1 MNCSPEIQQWETG
14 SPAFHRNRQNMATTS
29 EAPATT
35 QEEQAVLSLNAAF
48 QTYVRQMPQDT
59 KKAAQ
64 PEIAKFVRW
73 VGADRLID
81 TIIPSEIGEYNE
93 IFGAKTATRDA
104 TERLSAV
111 KLFLTFL
118 KKKDHIEVNLAQHL
132 RLRKSRTSASKAIG
146 MPNPTRSIRLTQSGY
161 NEMTKQLASLQEERV
176 KIVGDIQRA
185 AADGDVRENAPLEAA
200 REAQGMAMGKI
211 QEIEAT
217 LKVAVIIDGK
227 NQDSNRV
234 HIGSKIELTEISTD
248 KTVKYQLVEPNEANP
263 LASKIS
269 IVSPVGSAILGHMLG
284 DEVKVKTPRGQQVYK
299 ISKTS

>member
-1 MNCSPEIQQWETG
+1 
-14 SPAFHRNRQNMATTS
+14 MATTS
-29 EAPATT
+29 EAPETT
-35 QEEQAVLSLNAAF
+35 QEEQAILSLNEAF
-48 QTYVRQMPQDT
+48 QTYVRQMPKDT

-73 VGADRLID
+73 VGPTRLLD

-132 RLRKSRTSASKAIG
+132 RLRKSRSAASKAVS
-146 MPNPTRSIRLTQSGY
+146 MVDSTRSVSLTQSGY
-161 NEMTKQLASLQEERV
+161 NEMTKQLTALNEERI
-176 KIVGDIQRA
+176 KIVEDIQRA

-200 REAQGMAMGKI
+200 REAQGMTIGKI
-211 QEIEAT
+211 QELEAT
-217 LKVAVIIDGK
+217 LKVAVIIDAK
-227 NQDSNRV
+227 SQDSNRV
-234 HIGSKIELTEISTD
+234 HIGSKIELTETTSN

-269 IVSPVGSAILGHMLG
+269 IVSPVGSAILGHKIG
-284 DEVKVKTPRGQQVYK
+284 EDVKVKTPRGQQVYTISK
-299 ISKTS
+299 IS

>member
-1 MNCSPEIQQWETG
+1 
-14 SPAFHRNRQNMATTS
+14 MATTS
-29 EAPATT
+29 EAP
-35 QEEQAVLSLNAAF
+35 EQVQKEQVSLSLNKAF

-73 VGADRLID
+73 LGGDRLISS
-81 TIIPSEIGEYNE
+81 IVPSEIGEYNE

-118 KKKDHIEVNLAQHL
+118 KKKEHIDVNLAQHL
-132 RLRKSRTSASKAIG
+132 RLRKSRVASKISAT
-146 MPNPTRSIRLTQSGY
+146 PNQTRSIRLTQSGY
-161 NEMTKQLASLQEERV
+161 NEMKKQLTQLQNERV
-176 KIVGDIQRA
+176 RIVEDIQRA

-200 REAQGMAMGKI
+200 REAQGMAVGKI

-217 LKVAVIIDGK
+217 LKVAVIIDAK
-227 NQDSNRV
+227 NEDRDRV
-234 HIGSKIELTEISTD
+234 HIGSKFQLTDTTSS
-248 KTVKYQLVEPNEANP
+248 KVFKYQLVEPNEANP

-269 IVSPVGSAILGHMLG
+269 ILSPVGSAILGHKLG
-284 DEVKVKTPRGQQVYK
+284 DEIKVKTPRGEQVYK
-299 ISKTS
+299 ISKTA

>member
-1 MNCSPEIQQWETG
+1 
-14 SPAFHRNRQNMATTS
+14 MATTS
-29 EAPATT
+29 EAPETT
-35 QEEQAVLSLNAAF
+35 QEEQAILSLNEAF
-48 QTYVRQMPQDT
+48 QTYVRQMPKDT

-73 VGADRLID
+73 VGPARLID

-132 RLRKSRTSASKAIG
+132 RLRKSRTAASKAIS
-146 MPNPTRSIRLTQSGY
+146 MVDSTRSISLTQSGY
-161 NEMTKQLASLQEERV
+161 NEMTKQLTALNEERV
-176 KIVGDIQRA
+176 KIVEDIQRA

-200 REAQGMAMGKI
+200 REAQGMTIGKI
-211 QEIEAT
+211 QELEAT
-217 LKVAVIIDGK
+217 LKVAVIIDAK
-227 NQDSNRV
+227 SQDSGRV
-234 HIGSKIELTEISTD
+234 HIGSKIELTETTSN

-269 IVSPVGSAILGHMLG
+269 IVSPVGSAILGHKLG
-284 DEVKVKTPRGQQVYK
+284 ENVKVKTPRGQQVYK
-299 ISKTS
+299 ISKIS

>member
-1 MNCSPEIQQWETG
+1 
-14 SPAFHRNRQNMATTS
+14 MATTS
-29 EAPATT
+29 EAPETT
-35 QEEQAVLSLNAAF
+35 QEEQAILSLNEAF
-48 QTYVRQMPQDT
+48 QTYVRQMPKDT

-73 VGADRLID
+73 IGPARLID

-132 RLRKSRTSASKAIG
+132 RLRKSRTAASKAVS
-146 MPNPTRSIRLTQSGY
+146 MVDSTRSVSLTQSGY
-161 NEMTKQLASLQEERV
+161 NEMTKQLTSLNQERV
-176 KIVGDIQRA
+176 RIVEDIQRA

-200 REAQGMAMGKI
+200 REAQGMTIGKI
-211 QEIEAT
+211 RELEAT
-217 LKVAVIIDGK
+217 LKVAVIIDAK
-227 NQDSNRV
+227 SQDSGRV
-234 HIGSKIELTEISTD
+234 HIGSKVELTETTSN

-269 IVSPVGSAILGHMLG
+269 IVSPVGSAILGHKLG
-284 DEVKVKTPRGQQVYK
+284 AEVKVKTPRGQQVYK
-299 ISKTS
+299 ISKIS

>member
-1 MNCSPEIQQWETG
+1 
-14 SPAFHRNRQNMATTS
+14 MATMS
-29 EAPATT
+29 EAPETT
-35 QEEQAVLSLNAAF
+35 EEQVSLSLNKAF

-59 KKAAQ
+59 KKTAQ

-73 VGADRLID
+73 IGAERLINS
-81 TIIPSEIGEYNE
+81 IIPSEIGEYNE

-118 KKKDHIEVNLAQHL
+118 KKKEHIEVNLAQHM
-132 RLRKSRTSASKAIG
+132 RLRKSRTSASKVVVEHN
-146 MPNPTRSIRLTQSGY
+146 MTRSVRLTQSGF
-161 NEMTKQLASLQEERV
+161 NEMSKQLATLQEERIRV
-176 KIVGDIQRA
+176 VVDIQRA

-200 REAQGMAMGKI
+200 REAQGMTMGKI
-211 QEIEAT
+211 REIEAT
-217 LKVAVIIDGK
+217 LKVAVIIDATG
-227 NQDSNRV
+227 QDSSRV
-234 HIGSKIELTEISTD
+234 HIGSKIELTEISTK

-269 IVSPVGSAILGHMLG
+269 IVSPVGSAILGHRLG

>member
-1 MNCSPEIQQWETG
+1 
-14 SPAFHRNRQNMATTS
+14 MATTS
-29 EAPATT
+29 EAPETT
-35 QEEQAVLSLNAAF
+35 QEEQAILSLNEAF
-48 QTYVRQMPQDT
+48 QTYVRQMPKDT

-73 VGADRLID
+73 IGPARLID

-132 RLRKSRTSASKAIG
+132 RLRKSRTAASKAVSMIDS
-146 MPNPTRSIRLTQSGY
+146 TRSVSLTQSGY
-161 NEMTKQLASLQEERV
+161 NEMTKQLTSLNQERV
-176 KIVGDIQRA
+176 RIVEDIQRA

-200 REAQGMAMGKI
+200 REAQGMTIGKI
-211 QEIEAT
+211 RELEAT
-217 LKVAVIIDGK
+217 LKVAVIIDAK
-227 NQDSNRV
+227 SQDSGRV
-234 HIGSKIELTEISTD
+234 HIGSKVELTETTSN

-269 IVSPVGSAILGHMLG
+269 IVSPVGSAILGHKLSE
-284 DEVKVKTPRGQQVYK
+284 EVKVKTPRGQQVYK
-299 ISKTS
+299 ISKIS

>member
-1 MNCSPEIQQWETG
+1 MV
-14 SPAFHRNRQNMATTS
+14 TTS
-29 EAPATT
+29 EAAETT
-35 QEEQAVLSLNAAF
+35 QEEQAILSLNEAF
-48 QTYVRQMPQDT
+48 QTYVRQMPKDT

-73 VGADRLID
+73 IGPARLID

-132 RLRKSRTSASKAIG
+132 RLRKSRTAASKAVS
-146 MPNPTRSIRLTQSGY
+146 MVDSTRSVSLTQSGY
-161 NEMTKQLASLQEERV
+161 NEMTKQLKSLNEERV
-176 KIVGDIQRA
+176 RIVEDIQRA

-200 REAQGMAMGKI
+200 REAQGMTIGKI
-211 QEIEAT
+211 RELAAT
-217 LKVAVIIDGK
+217 LKVAVIIDAK
-227 NQDSNRV
+227 SQDSGRV
-234 HIGSKIELTEISTD
+234 HIGSKVELTETTSN

-269 IVSPVGSAILGHMLG
+269 IVSPVGSAILGHKLSE
-284 DEVKVKTPRGQQVYK
+284 EVKVKTPRGQQVYK
-299 ISKTS
+299 ISKIS

>member
-1 MNCSPEIQQWETG
+1 
-14 SPAFHRNRQNMATTS
+14 MATTS
-29 EAPATT
+29 ETTEIT
-35 QEEQAVLSLNAAF
+35 QEEQVSLSLNEAF
-48 QTYVRQMPQDT
+48 QIYVRQMPKDA

-73 VGADRLID
+73 IGATRLID
-81 TIIPSEIGEYNE
+81 TLIPSEIGEYNE

-132 RLRKSRTSASKAIG
+132 RLRKSRTAASKAIS
-146 MPNPTRSIRLTQSGY
+146 MVNTTRSINLTQSGY
-161 NEMTKQLASLQEERV
+161 NEMTKQLITLNAERV
-176 KIVGDIQRA
+176 RIVEDIQRA

-200 REAQGMAMGKI
+200 REAQGMTIGKI
-211 QEIEAT
+211 QELEAT
-217 LKVAVIIDGK
+217 LKVAVIIDAK
-227 NQDSNRV
+227 SQDSARV
-234 HIGSKIELTEISTD
+234 HIGSKVELTETTSN

-269 IVSPVGSAILGHMLG
+269 IASPVGSAILGLKLG
-284 DEVKVKTPRGQQVYK
+284 DEVKVRTPKGQQVYK
-299 ISKTS
+299 IMQTS

>member
-1 MNCSPEIQQWETG
+1 
-14 SPAFHRNRQNMATTS
+14 MATKS
-29 EAPATT
+29 EAPETN
-35 QEEQAVLSLNAAF
+35 QEELAALSLNQAF

-73 VGADRLID
+73 LGADRLID
-81 TIIPSEIGEYNE
+81 SIIPSEIGEYNE

-132 RLRKSRTSASKAIG
+132 RLRKSRTAGKAVVLE
-146 MPNPTRSIRLTQSGY
+146 NPTRSVRLTQSGY
-161 NEMTKQLASLQEERV
+161 NEMTKQLATLQVERV
-176 KIVGDIQRA
+176 KIVADIQRA

-200 REAQGMAMGKI
+200 REAQGMTIGKI
-211 QEIEAT
+211 QELEAT
-217 LKVAVIIDGK
+217 LKVAVIIDAKG
-227 NQDSNRV
+227 QDNTRV
-234 HIGSKIELTEISTD
+234 HIGSKIELTEVSSD

-269 IVSPVGSAILGHMLG
+269 IVSPVGSAILGHKLG

>member
-1 MNCSPEIQQWETG
+1 
-14 SPAFHRNRQNMATTS
+14 MATTS
-29 EAPATT
+29 EAPETT
-35 QEEQAVLSLNAAF
+35 EEQVSLSLNKAF
-48 QTYVRQMPQDT
+48 QTYVRQMPQNT
-59 KKAAQ
+59 KKTAQ

-73 VGADRLID
+73 IGAERLINS
-81 TIIPSEIGEYNE
+81 IIPSEIGEYND

-132 RLRKSRTSASKAIG
+132 RLRKSRTSASKVTVVTN
-146 MPNPTRSIRLTQSGY
+146 MTRSVRLTQSGF
-161 NEMTKQLASLQEERV
+161 NEMTKQLATLQEERIR
-176 KIVGDIQRA
+176 IVADIQRA

-200 REAQGMAMGKI
+200 REAQGMTMGKI
-211 QEIEAT
+211 REIEAT
-217 LKVAVIIDGK
+217 LKVAVIIDATG
-227 NQDSNRV
+227 QDSSRV
-234 HIGSKIELTEISTD
+234 HIGSKIELTEISTK

-269 IVSPVGSAILGHMLG
+269 IVSPVGSAILGHRLG

>member
-1 MNCSPEIQQWETG
+1 
-14 SPAFHRNRQNMATTS
+14 MATTS
-29 EAPATT
+29 EAPETT
-35 QEEQAVLSLNAAF
+35 QEEQVTLSLNEAF
-48 QTYVRQMPQDT
+48 QTYVRQMPQDN
-59 KKAAQ
+59 KKSAQ

-73 VGADRLID
+73 IGSERLID

-104 TERLSAV
+104 TVRLSAV

-118 KKKDHIEVNLAQHL
+118 KKKEHIEVNLAQHL
-132 RLRKSRTSASKAIG
+132 RLRKSRTSATKTVTID
-146 MPNPTRSIRLTQSGY
+146 NPARSVRLTQSGY

-176 KIVGDIQRA
+176 RIVEDIQKA

-200 REAQGMAMGKI
+200 REAQGMTIGKI
-211 QEIEAT
+211 QELEAT
-217 LKVAVIIDGK
+217 LKVAVIIDAK
-227 NQDSNRV
+227 NQDRNRV

-248 KTVKYQLVEPNEANP
+248 KTVKYQLVEPHEANP

-269 IVSPVGSAILGHMLG
+269 IVSPVGSAILGQMLG
-284 DEVKVKTPRGQQVYK
+284 DEVKVKTPRGQQMYK

>member
-1 MNCSPEIQQWETG
+1 
-14 SPAFHRNRQNMATTS
+14 MATKS
-29 EAPATT
+29 EATEINQ
-35 QEEQAVLSLNAAF
+35 QELAILSLNQAF
-48 QTYVRQMPQDT
+48 QTYVRQMPQDS

-73 VGADRLID
+73 IGPERLVD
-81 TIIPSEIGEYNE
+81 SIIPSEIGEYNE

-104 TERLSAV
+104 TERLSTV

-118 KKKDHIEVNLAQHL
+118 KKKEHIKVNLAQHL
-132 RLRKSRTSASKAIG
+132 RLRKSRTSGKAIVLE
-146 MPNPTRSIRLTQSGY
+146 NPTRSVRLTLSGY
-161 NEMTKQLASLQEERV
+161 NEMTKQLATLQEERV
-176 KIVGDIQRA
+176 HLVEDIQRA

-200 REAQGMAMGKI
+200 REAQGMTIGKI
-211 QEIEAT
+211 MELEAT
-217 LKVAVIIDGK
+217 LKVAVILDAKG
-227 NQDSNRV
+227 QDDTRV

-269 IVSPVGSAILGHMLG
+269 IVSPVGSAILGHKLG
-284 DEVKVKTPRGQQVYK
+284 DEVKVKTPRGDQVYK